1 MSGRLAWV
9 AYAASVTGIPLRSLD
24 LNLLIMLEA
33 LLDEQN
39 VTRAAARLGVTQPSA
54 SAALGKLRRHFRDE
68 LLARSGNT
76 YELTPLGR
84 TLRSLVGVAVDN
96 VSRVFDATPDFDPS
110 TTTREFTL
118 VVSDYAA
125 AVLGDHLE
133 AVLSRLA
140 PHARLR
146 LQAQGP
152 ADVDEAPDSLRSV
165 DGMLLPHGYL
175 SELPS
180 LEVYEDSWVLVVSAD
195 NEDVRGELTLDQLRD
210 LPWVMPHQG
219 RGTLTPAARQLAM
232 LGVEPRVEL
241 SVESFL
247 ALPFLVAG
255 TRRIGLLQQ
264 HLAAKIAASAGV
276 RVLSCPWDV
285 VPLREVYWWHPK
297 HEADPGHAWFRDV
310 VLQAGE
316 RLAATAAPLP

>member
-1 MSGRLAWV
+1 MRCRARTP
-9 AYAASVTGIPLRSLD
+9 AYAACVTRIPLRSLD
-24 LNLLIMLEA
+24 LNLLVVLEA

-39 VTRAAARLGVTQPSA
+39 VTRAAARLGITQPSA
-54 SAALGKLRRHFRDE
+54 SAALGKLRRHFGDE
-68 LLARSGNT
+68 LLARSGNA
-76 YELTPLGR
+76 YELTPLAG
-84 TLRSLVGVAVDN
+84 TLRALVGVAVDN
-96 VSRVFDATPDFDPS
+96 VSRVFDATPDFDPR

-133 AVLSRLA
+133 AVMSTRA
-140 PHARLR
+140 PGARLR

-180 LEVYEDSWVLVVSAD
+180 VEVYEDSWVLVVSAD
-195 NEDVRGELTLDQLRD
+195 NQDVGDALTLEQIRD
-210 LPWVMPHQG
+210 MPWVMPHQG
-219 RGTLTPAARQLAM
+219 RGTFTPAARQLAM

-264 HLAAKIAASAGV
+264 HLAAKIAEPAGV
-276 RVLSCPWDV
+276 RVLACPWDV

-297 HEADPGHAWFRDV
+297 HEADPGHAWFREV
-310 VLQAGE
+310 VLQAGD
-316 RLAATAAPLP
+316 RLGRLGTALS

>member
-1 MSGRLAWV
+1 MLR
-9 AYAASVTGIPLRSLD
+9 SVTGIPLRSLD
-24 LNLLIMLEA
+24 LNLLVMLEA

-54 SAALGKLRRHFRDE
+54 SAALGKLRRHFGDE
-68 LLARSGNT
+68 ILARSGNT
-76 YELTPLGR
+76 YELTPLGL
-84 TLRSLVGVAVDN
+84 TLRSLVGAAVDN
-96 VSRVFDATPDFDPS
+96 VSRVFDATPDFDPGS
-110 TTTREFTL
+110 TTREFTL

-125 AVLGDHLE
+125 AVLGDHL
-133 AVLSRLA
+133 ASVMSALA
-140 PHARLR
+140 PHSRLR
-146 LQAQGP
+146 LQAQGS

-180 LEVYEDSWVLVVSAD
+180 IEVYEDSWVLVVSAD
-195 NEDVRGELTLDQLRD
+195 NEQVGRALSLGQIEEM
-210 LPWVMPHQG
+210 PWVMPHQG

-247 ALPFLVAG
+247 ALPFLIAG
-255 TRRIGLLQQ
+255 TPRVGLLQR
-264 HLAAKIAASAGV
+264 HLAAKLAVPAGV
-276 RVLSCPWDV
+276 RLLPCPWDV

-297 HEADPGHAWFRDV
+297 HEADAGHAWFRDAI
-310 VLQAGE
+310 LEAG
-316 RLAATAAPLP
+316 RRVQQTPHTS